1 MNMSDVFTL
10 LHKRYRKQAPPA
22 LMRQS
27 EMGEY
32 ILIHNASVS
41 GLF

>member
-1 MNMSDVFTL
+1 MNTSDVLTL
-10 LHKRYRKQAPPA
+10 LHKWHRKQAPLA

-27 EMGEY
+27 EMDEY